1 MKMIIL
7 YVVMSISSV
16 DGGITSNAEEHDF
29 QPLSWQANTTQE
41 YDKAWDECKL
51 MEAAYRQLEAVNETD
66 CYPIEGE
73 E

>member
-1 MKMIIL
+1 MKTIVL

-16 DGGITSNAEEHDF
+16 DGSITGNSEEHDF
-29 QPLSWQANTTQE
+29 QPLSWQPNTTQE
-41 YDKAWDECKL
+41 YDKAWEECKI
-51 MEAAYRQLEAVNETD
+51 MENAFRSLEAVTETD